1 MVPEQAAQNQQEQ
14 KEVRDT
20 ALLEAMFAD
29 DMGHVVMSLDR
40 MALGMTLEQARVADT
55 GDAGWI

>member
-1 MVPEQAAQNQQEQ
+1 
-14 KEVRDT
+14 
-20 ALLEAMFAD
+20 LLEAMFAD

-55 GDAGWI
+55 GGAGWI